1 MNSELKE
8 RLIVFSIDI
17 IKVCRK
23 LPTNL
28 ENQIICKQLLRSST
42 SIGANYLEAQK
53 AHTRK
58 EFFQKV
64 SISSKEANET
74 LYWLEILIRLGN
86 DFKKQKEE
94 NIEIVKILSTIT
106 KRSRQMIS

>member
-64 SISSKEANET
+64 SISLKEANET
-74 LYWLEILIRLGN
+74 LYWLEILTRLEYKLEN
-86 DFKKQKEE
+86 QKIET
-94 NIEIVKILSTIT
+94 IEIVKILASIV
-106 KRSRQMIS
+106 KKSRLSDS